1 MEFKHIPVMLNE
13 VINGLNIKEN
23 GIYVDATIGGA
34 GHSIEIAKRL
44 KNGKLIGIDQDI
56 DAIDKSSKTL
66 DEYKEK
72 VILVHRNYSEI
83 KTVLTELGI
92 SKVDGILVDLGVS
105 SHQLDTAQRGFSYN
119 LDAPLDMRM
128 DTTRDFSAWNVVN
141 EYSLDELTNIFY
153 KYGEEKWAKRIAEF
167 IVQERKNKSI
177 DTTLELVSIIKKA
190 IPKKVRQSGHHPAKK
205 VFQAIR
211 IEVNNELEVLEN
223 TIEDMVDALN
233 EGGRLAI
240 ITFHSLEDRL
250 VKDKFRELNTDCICP
265 KDLPVCVCNHVKK
278 IEIITKKP
286 ILPSDDEIVEN
297 PRSHSAKLRIAE
309 RI

>member
-1 MEFKHIPVMLNE
+1 N
-13 VINGLNIKEN
+13 
-23 GIYVDATIGGA
+23 
-34 GHSIEIAKRL
+34 
-44 KNGKLIGIDQDI
+44 
-56 DAIDKSSKTL
+56 
-66 DEYKEK
+66 
-72 VILVHRNYSEI
+72 
-83 KTVLTELGI
+83 VLAELGI

-128 DTTRDFSAWNVVN
+128 DTSRDFSAWNVVN
-141 EYSLDELTNIFY
+141 QYSLEELTDIFY

-167 IVQERKNKSI
+167 IVEERKVKPI
-177 DTTLELVSIIKKA
+177 ETTFELVSIIKKA
-190 IPKKVRQSGHHPAKK
+190 IPKKVRQTGHHPAKK

-211 IEVNNELEVLEN
+211 IEVNNELGVLEN
-223 TIEDMVDALN
+223 TIEDMVDVLN
-233 EGGRLAI
+233 IGGRLVI

-250 VKDKFRELNTDCICP
+250 VKDKFKELNTSCVCP
-265 KDLPVCVCNHVKK
+265 KELPVCVCNHVKK

-286 ILPSDDEIVEN
+286 ILPTSDEINEN